1 MLPKSVYITL
11 DVVCSTSLVCFPL
24 SFLCCCFQLL
34 SDSRPHWHTT
44 GKELKRPVLRHPIS
58 RGGAFARPSAAAT
71 FDQSRRRPTVGAV
84 ETLDADWP
92 PAQVLAPR
100 PSARPDVVTCGTGDK
115 SFQSYRNICVW
126 ARNGDRTIMRE
137 QQLKELHT

>member
-1 MLPKSVYITL
+1 MLPKSVYITGDL
-11 DVVCSTSLVCFPL
+11 LFSML
-24 SFLCCCFQLL
+24 SFSALP

-71 FDQSRRRPTVGAV
+71 FDQSRRRPPVGAV

-92 PAQVLAPR
+92 PAQVLAPRR

-137 QQLKELHT
+137 QQLKE